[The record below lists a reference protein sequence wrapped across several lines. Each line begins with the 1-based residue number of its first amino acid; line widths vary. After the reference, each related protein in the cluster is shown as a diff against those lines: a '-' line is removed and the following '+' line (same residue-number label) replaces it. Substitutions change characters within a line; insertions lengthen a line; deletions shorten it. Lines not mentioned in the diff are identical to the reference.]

1 MTHILLVAI
10 GGAVGATLRYLTGLL
25 AIRLFGKSRVLTGTV
40 IANSLG
46 CLIAG
51 IILGV
56 VTANGQLNDE
66 IILFLTVGILGSYT
80 TFSTFSLELSR
91 LINESW
97 SKLVAYLFIQVV
109 VAILLSAAG
118 YLCTLWLME
127 GNFG

>member
-1 MTHILLVAI
+1 MTHLLLVAI
-10 GGAVGATLRYLTGLL
+10 GGAVGATLRYLTGLIT
-25 AIRLFGKSRVLTGTV
+25 IRLFRKSKVLTGTV
-40 IANSLG
+40 IANSIG

-56 VTANGQLNDE
+56 VTANGQLNEE

-97 SKLVAYLFIQVV
+97 SNLLTYLFIQVI
-109 VAILLSAAG
+109 VAIFLCVAG
-118 YLCTLWLME
+118 YICTLWLMG